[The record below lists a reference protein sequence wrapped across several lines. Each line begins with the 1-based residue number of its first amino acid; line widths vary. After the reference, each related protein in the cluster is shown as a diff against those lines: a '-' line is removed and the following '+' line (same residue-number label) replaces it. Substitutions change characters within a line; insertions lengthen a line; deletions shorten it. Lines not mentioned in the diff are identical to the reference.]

1 MSKFNNFLV
10 CLVVIANPL
19 FIHQSTIAAPTVIN
33 SRSVAQS
40 PSQGNVEDRDD
51 VLDDIVSNRVGKLKG
66 FLDRGGSVN
75 DYLHPA
81 INAGAIDPVKMMLSR
96 GANVNL
102 IGEDGITPVM
112 LSAKLTYRVGV
123 KMTQLLIDKGAN
135 VNASANKG
143 STPLMFAS
151 LCTASH
157 YQDEYVKVTKLLIK
171 SGAKVN
177 VRNKMG
183 DTPLSL
189 AKSGGWNKIVAVL
202 KKAGAKG

>member
-1 MSKFNNFLV
+1 MSKSNSCLI
-10 CLVVIANPL
+10 CLVIIATPML
-19 FIHQSTIAAPTVIN
+19 LSQPTQAAPTAIH
-33 SRSVAQS
+33 SLSVAQS
-40 PSQGNVEDRDD
+40 PSQPNAEDRDE
-51 VLDDIVSNRVGKLKG
+51 VFDDIGLNRVGKLKG

-75 DYLHPA
+75 DYLHSA
-81 INAGAIDPVKMMLSR
+81 INAGAIDAVKMMLDR

-102 IGEDGITPVM
+102 VGEDGITPVM

-135 VNASANKG
+135 VNAKASRG
-143 STPLMFAS
+143 STPLMFGT
-151 LCTASH
+151 LCVANH
-157 YQDEYVKVTKLLIK
+157 YQDEYVKVTRLLIK

-177 VRNKMG
+177 IKNNKG

-189 AKSGGWNKIVAVL
+189 AKSGGWKKIVTVL

>member
-1 MSKFNNFLV
+1 MSKFNGFLV
-10 CLVVIANPL
+10 CLVVLANPL
-19 FIHQSTIAAPTVIN
+19 FIHQSTIAAPTAIN
-33 SRSVAQS
+33 SRLVAQS
-40 PSQGNVEDRDD
+40 PSEANLERDE
-51 VLDDIVSNRVGKLKG
+51 VFDDIGLNRVGKLKG

-102 IGEDGITPVM
+102 IGDDGITPVM

-135 VNASANKG
+135 VNATANKG

-177 VRNKMG
+177 VRNKRG

-189 AKSGGWNKIVAVL
+189 AKSGKWNKIVAVL